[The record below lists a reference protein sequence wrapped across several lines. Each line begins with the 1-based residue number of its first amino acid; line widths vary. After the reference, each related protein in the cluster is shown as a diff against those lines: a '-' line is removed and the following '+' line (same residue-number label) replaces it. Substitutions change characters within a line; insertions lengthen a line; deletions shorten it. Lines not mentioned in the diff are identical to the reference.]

1 MSNEHDE
8 NDQSNNQQGGGSSGG
23 GNLPNP
29 DPDLS
34 APQKRDDG
42 GSQNTVRK

>member
-8 NDQSNNQQGGGSSGG
+8 NDQSNNPQGG
-23 GNLPNP
+23 GNLPEP

-34 APQKRDDG
+34 DPQKRDGG
-42 GSQNTVRK
+42 GSQNTVKK